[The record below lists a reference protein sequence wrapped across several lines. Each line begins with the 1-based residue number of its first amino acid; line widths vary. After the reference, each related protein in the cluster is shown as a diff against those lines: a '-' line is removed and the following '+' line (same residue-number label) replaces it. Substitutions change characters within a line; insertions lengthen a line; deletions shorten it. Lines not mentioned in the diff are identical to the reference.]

1 MLFYYH
7 LRELLFEYLVFLHV
21 MLRVFVLLLWCRS
34 RTWLFLSYVIAFVSL
49 AGSAGMLVQD
59 ALLPDTPSSW
69 TGVAGVLQCTC
80 VLARYTH
87 LHLFSFPFL
96 QISLRSFKSICRD
109 DYQAGVYKVEEY
121 RSWNKSSSQS
131 RDSLLPFMNQR
142 LCLTSLDFCLVFPHL
157 ESWRALNSKWEAFR
171 AHFVLRWSCSS
182 TPSWFSLFYVLFS
195 C

>member
-1 MLFYYH
+1 MGFWQKIFLQRTWLLNNFGLSILFYYH
-7 LRELLFEYLVFLHV
+7 IRELLFEYLVFFHV

-87 LHLFSFPFL
+87 LSLFSFPFL
-96 QISLRSFKSICRD
+96 QRSLRLFKSMCRD
-109 DYQAGVYKVEEY
+109 DYQAGVYKVKEY
-121 RSWNKSSSQS
+121 RSWNKSSPQS
-131 RDSLLPFMNQR
+131 RDSLLPLMNQR
-142 LCLTSLDFCLVFPHL
+142 ICLTSLDFCLVFPPL
-157 ESWRALNSKWEAFR
+157 ESSRA
-171 AHFVLRWSCSS
+171 
-182 TPSWFSLFYVLFS
+182 P
-195 C
+195 

>member
-1 MLFYYH
+1 MVFWQKIFLQRTWLLNKFGLSMLFYYH
-7 LRELLFEYLVFLHV
+7 IRELLFEYLVFFHV

-87 LHLFSFPFL
+87 LSLFFFPFCKEVL
-96 QISLRSFKSICRD
+96 DCSKACAGMTTRLESTKSRST
-109 DYQAGVYKVEEY
+109 GPGT
-121 RSWNKSSSQS
+121 
-131 RDSLLPFMNQR
+131 SLLLSQ
-142 LCLTSLDFCLVFPHL
+142 
-157 ESWRALNSKWEAFR
+157 E
-171 AHFVLRWSCSS
+171 
-182 TPSWFSLFYVLFS
+182 TPSCPLWTRGYV
-195 C
+195 